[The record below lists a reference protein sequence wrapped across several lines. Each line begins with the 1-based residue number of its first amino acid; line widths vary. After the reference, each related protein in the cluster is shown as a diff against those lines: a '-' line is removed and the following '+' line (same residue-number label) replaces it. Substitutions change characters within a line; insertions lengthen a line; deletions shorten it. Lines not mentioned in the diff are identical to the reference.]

1 MRYTLV
7 ILCFLLGACAHIE
20 KPVIARPGNFFYYS
34 DTDYLNY
41 EVQGTGPETLV
52 MLHGFGSSL
61 RNWDDIRATFDRKQ
75 YTVYLVDLKGFG
87 FSSVPSNTSYSF
99 EANAELISSFIRDRQ
114 LSNFWLIGHS
124 YGGGVA
130 LYVHAQLRSFRST
143 LPKGMILIDS
153 AAYLTELPF
162 FIEYLRYPVVSRTA
176 FNATTSEFKARYTL
190 ERVYNSEETA
200 TDALIGRYAMFITDE
215 KFPVFAGTAR
225 DIVPEKIGEL
235 TKYYGSIMCPVLVIW
250 GENDT
255 ILPLS
260 SGLRLAGELPYA
272 CLEIMRNCGH
282 IPQEEHPE
290 ETARL
295 IHDFLEIHR

>member
-1 MRYTLV
+1 M
-7 ILCFLLGACAHIE
+7 G
-20 KPVIARPGNFFYYS
+20 RPGEFFYYAPA
-34 DTDYLNY
+34 DYLNY
-41 EVQGTGPETLV
+41 EVQGHGPETLV
-52 MLHGFGSSL
+52 LLHGFGSSL
-61 RNWDDIRATFDRKQ
+61 RNWDDIRDTFKPDR

-99 EANAELISSFIRDRQ
+99 EANAELITSFIREHH

-130 LYVHAQLRSFRST
+130 LYVHALLSSSGNT
-143 LPKGMILIDS
+143 LPKGMVLIDS

-176 FNATTSEFKARYTL
+176 FNATTPEFKARYTL
-190 ERVYNSEETA
+190 ERVYNSEETV
-200 TDALIGRYAMFITDE
+200 TDALIRRYAMFITDR

-235 TKYYGSIMCPVLVIW
+235 TTYYGGIMCPVLVIW

-255 ILPLS
+255 VLPLS

-272 CLEIMRNCGH
+272 RLEILRNCGH
-282 IPQEEHPE
+282 IPQEECPQ

-295 IHDFLEIHR
+295 ILDFLEIHR